1 MDEICARCR
10 KPLTESQNLVVE
22 LRVAGVLRHRSI
34 MTGLHPACGERWARI
49 EMRWLKRRF
58 RKHCDVVIS
67 QDIER
72 EV

>member
-1 MDEICARCR
+1 
-10 KPLTESQNLVVE
+10 LVVE

-58 RKHCDVVIS
+58 RKHRDVVIS